1 MLAEQNGTR
10 APSTAQLPSDDEGVL
25 DGLPLLGDDEDYDPV
40 EQDDDGEPEEAPR
53 KRARVDDLEA
63 EALRLLGA

>member
-1 MLAEQNGTR
+1 MGRPRPQGHEARDEDGDE
-10 APSTAQLPSDDEGVL
+10 SDD
-25 DGLPLLGDDEDYDPV
+25 
-40 EQDDDGEPEEAPR
+40 APR